1 MLRVEAGPVEY
12 LGYDDGGTP
21 EDESD
26 DNHLCYLRWYALY
39 SGRDSSYGEIWLYD
53 PDLDRVK
60 IWLVPVLECV
70 VHEGCDGLT
79 ANLNGETHGVIVH
92 VPVKLMSKEG
102 TYRFVLH
109 FYDDYADSYK
119 DHQVKA
125 ALEVNQRT
133 PEPALHVWVG
143 RNILNKIYSE
153 VPRPE
158 EVIKEV
164 SDAFERIGVTIIWHW
179 GPDNLGNS
187 FEGISEYHL
196 PKEVIEKEAKGLK
209 GVHVLLEDWPR
220 LQDYGETHHPRLLS
234 INKYSPQNPA
244 KTRVDFD
251 QIKEGGNLKWGL
263 VNTLI
268 HEFTHAASR
277 GKVSHCDDKT
287 LTCVMYPSGRYPD
300 SQPSHIHQK
309 LDHGTAIYTVE
320 SRILWLKRQWIYKIP
335 LGPWHSVNEIFAI
348 RKGIGLDKLYK
359 GWTYWQQ

>member
-143 RNILNKIYSE
+143 QNIAQKLKNYKNITQI
-153 VPRPE
+153 VD
-158 EVIKEV
+158 
-164 SDAFERIGVTIIWHW
+164 DAFKRIFVTVTWHW
-179 GPDNLGNS
+179 GPNNLGCPLKR
-187 FEGISEYHL
+187 GPDGRLRL
-196 PKEVIEKEAKGLK
+196 PSDVAKEANRSFRGI
-209 GVHVLLEDWPR
+209 HVLLEDWPLGTVDESLSSLHR
-220 LQDYGETHHPRLLS
+220 WYGETWHPLPGS
-234 INKYSPQNPA
+234 MYKYSPQNPA
-244 KTRVDFD
+244 MTYVRFD
-251 QIKEGGNLKWGL
+251 ELFEVAQRNFEWALAN
-263 VNTLI
+263 VLI

-277 GKVSHCDDKT
+277 NSVKDCLQVS
-287 LTCVMYPSGRYPD
+287 CVMYFELSRY
-300 SQPSHIHQK
+300 HLCEI
-309 LDHGTAIYTVE
+309 DHGSAIYTTRSLIPFLGRTWTYNV
-320 SRILWLKRQWIYKIP
+320 P
-335 LGPWHSVNEIFAI
+335 LGPWHSVNEVFAI
-348 RKGIGLDKLYK
+348 RKGIGLGELHEK
-359 GWTYWQQ
+359 WSQ